1 MTMYV
6 YYFSFYRVF
15 AMFVRMNNEM
25 WELYIEKERK
35 ENESLFLVLEGEKD
49 KRSVLNGLL
58 PSISYCY
65 TVKFETNE

>member
-1 MTMYV
+1 
-6 YYFSFYRVF
+6 
-15 AMFVRMNNEM
+15 MNNEM